1 MDKELLHLQ
10 QYLHFHPVLAK
21 DKKYRIAYVS
31 LIKYIC
37 DKNAKRDKWNK
48 GMMALFKQCMM
59 PNEDIIVVEID
70 AKNNIVFGGKNS
82 RFLKYRF
89 QKYRYILL
97 LDCLFSCAFNDTKK
111 GKCVLDDVCRLFPR
125 NAKKLSNMFEAFYN
139 ENYTYVKNEAPSI
152 LSIYEIICKNRK
164 FMNLPEKRIMITANM
179 SAGKSTLLNALAG
192 KKVNKTQNDTC
203 TAKIHY
209 LMNKAGEDRFSY
221 ELDYD
226 LELNASQEIL
236 MDDNVDNSSLE
247 IYVGTR
253 FRSLSEIDNKICFI
267 DTPGVNSSQ
276 NKEHRELTD
285 FTISD
290 ENYDLLIYLLNGEN
304 IGTDDDIKHLRFVA
318 ENYHGKIMFLIN
330 KLDRFKKGV
339 DSVPAT
345 LKKVAED
352 LVKIGYQNPQVYP
365 ISAYA
370 AYLAKMSMNGEELT
384 EDEID
389 DLEFRKRKL
398 SREEFQY
405 HRYYGVETPEID
417 ENDELGVLLRNS
429 GILSF
434 EKIIY

>member
-10 QYLHFHPVLAK
+10 QYLHLHPVLEK
-21 DKKYRIAYVS
+21 EKKYRIAYVS
-31 LIKYIC
+31 LVKFIC
-37 DKNAKRDKWNK
+37 ENNAKRNKWNK
-48 GMMALFKQCMM
+48 GMMSLFKQYMM
-59 PNEDIIVVEID
+59 PNEDIIPIEFD

-82 RFLKYRF
+82 KFLKYRF

-97 LDCLFSCAFNDTKK
+97 FDCLFSCAFNDKKK
-111 GKCVLDDVCRLFPR
+111 GKGVLDDMCRLFPR
-125 NAKKLSNMFEAFYN
+125 NAKKLSNMFEAFYD
-139 ENYTYVKNEAPSI
+139 EDLAFVKSEAPTI
-152 LSIYEIICKNRK
+152 LNIYEIICNNRK
-164 FMNLPEKRIMITANM
+164 FMQVPEKRIMITANM

-209 LMNKAGEDRFSY
+209 LMNKAGEDGFSY
-221 ELDYD
+221 ELDFD

-236 MDDNVDNSSLE
+236 MDDNEDNGSLE

-253 FRSLSEIDNKICFI
+253 FRSLSEIENKVCFI
-267 DTPGVNSSQ
+267 DTPGVNSSK

-285 FTISD
+285 STISD
-290 ENYDLLIYLLNGEN
+290 ENCDLLIYLLNGEN

-318 ENYHGKIMFLIN
+318 EHYHKEIVFLIN
-330 KLDRFKKGV
+330 KLDRFKKDV
-339 DSVPAT
+339 DSVSST
-345 LKKVAED
+345 LKKVSDD
-352 LVKIGYQNPQVYP
+352 LTKIGYENPRVYP

-389 DLEFRKRKL
+389 DLDFRKRKL

-405 HRYYGVETPEID
+405 YRYYDVETPEVD
-417 ENDELGVLLRNS
+417 ENDELGILLRNS

>member
-10 QYLHFHPVLAK
+10 QYLHLHPVLEK
-21 DKKYRIAYVS
+21 EKKYRIAYVS
-31 LIKYIC
+31 LVKYIC

-48 GMMALFKQCMM
+48 GMMSLLKQCMM
-59 PNEDIIVVEID
+59 PNEDIISVEID

-97 LDCLFSCAFNDTKK
+97 FDCLFSCAFNDKKK
-111 GKCVLDDVCRLFPR
+111 GKGVLDDVCRLFPR
-125 NAKKLSNMFEAFYN
+125 NAKKLSNMFEAFYD
-139 ENYTYVKNEAPSI
+139 ENYAYIKNEAPTI
-152 LSIYEIICKNRK
+152 LRIYEIICNNRK
-164 FMNLPEKRIMITANM
+164 FLLLPEKRIMITANM

-209 LMNKAGEDRFSY
+209 LMNKAGEDRLSY

-226 LELNASQEIL
+226 LELNASQEVL

-253 FRSLSEIDNKICFI
+253 FRSISEIGNKVCFI

-285 FTISD
+285 STISD
-290 ENYDLLIYLLNGEN
+290 ANCDLLIYLLNGEN

-318 ENYHGKIMFLIN
+318 ENYHGEIVFLI
-330 KLDRFKKGV
+330 
-339 DSVPAT
+339 SVC
-345 LKKVAED
+345 
-352 LVKIGYQNPQVYP
+352 
-365 ISAYA
+365 
-370 AYLAKMSMNGEELT
+370 
-384 EDEID
+384 
-389 DLEFRKRKL
+389 
-398 SREEFQY
+398 
-405 HRYYGVETPEID
+405 
-417 ENDELGVLLRNS
+417 
-429 GILSF
+429 
-434 EKIIY
+434 